1 MLQELLEKN
10 QITQQA
16 LAKKLNVS
24 QQAVSKWNKQI
35 STPNP
40 NQIDKISKVLQ
51 VPIAEVVACFT
62 EKKEEGYRPCRE
74 CFRSDERD
82 AG

>member
-16 LAKKLNVS
+16 LAEKLNVS
-24 QQAVSKWNKQI
+24 QQAVSKWNKRI

-40 NQIDKISKVLQ
+40 NQIDKKLH
-51 VPIAEVVACFT
+51 
-62 EKKEEGYRPCRE
+62 CR
-74 CFRSDERD
+74 
-82 AG
+82 

>member
-16 LAKKLNVS
+16 LAEKLNVS
-24 QQAVSKWNKQI
+24 QQAVSKWNKRI

-40 NQIDKISKVLQ
+40 NQIDKMSKVLNARMIG
-51 VPIAEVVACFT
+51 PSAA
-62 EKKEEGYRPCRE
+62 YW
-74 CFRSDERD
+74 ER
-82 AG
+82 

>member
-16 LAKKLNVS
+16 LAEKLNVS
-24 QQAVSKWNKQI
+24 QQAVSKWNKRI

-40 NQIDKISKVLQ
+40 NQIDKMSKVLQ
-51 VPIAEVVACFT
+51 VPIAEVVW
-62 EKKEEGYRPCRE
+62 KGRI
-74 CFRSDERD
+74 
-82 AG
+82 

>member
-16 LAKKLNVS
+16 LAEKLNVS
-24 QQAVSKWNKQI
+24 QQAVSKWNKRI

-40 NQIDKISKVLQ
+40 NQIDI
-51 VPIAEVVACFT
+51 
-62 EKKEEGYRPCRE
+62 CRHAN
-74 CFRSDERD
+74 RRGER
-82 AG
+82 GKHR

>member
-16 LAKKLNVS
+16 LAEKLNVS
-24 QQAVSKWNKQI
+24 QQAVSKWNKRI

-40 NQIDKISKVLQ
+40 NHIDKMSKVLQ

-62 EKKEEGYRPCRE
+62 EKKEEG
-74 CFRSDERD
+74 
-82 AG
+82 

>member
-1 MLQELLEKN
+1 MLQELLKKN
-10 QITQQA
+10 KITQQA

-24 QQAVSKWNKQI
+24 QQAVSKWNKRI

-40 NQIDKISKVLQ
+40 NQIDKMSQVLQ

-62 EKKEEGYRPCRE
+62 EKKGEE
-74 CFRSDERD
+74 
-82 AG
+82 